1 MVSVHRGVAILLPAL
16 RSLPH
21 GRRINRI
28 KIQLKKSP
36 VCLQTRPR
44 ALGAP
49 APAPANAGP
58 GKKMTQEQR
67 SRTSSRG
74 SRRWLHSLGRAAY
87 YGVVKSHEGSVLLL
101 TLSNSRWRP
110 LPCEIPNTMHAPSR
124 SLFLTGNPGVGKT
137 TRRPSWWLEIS
148 M

>member
-1 MVSVHRGVAILLPAL
+1 MGIPVVSVHRGVAILLPAL

-28 KIQLKKSP
+28 IQLKKSP

-67 SRTSSRG
+67 SRQPAQPAAG
-74 SRRWLHSLGRAAY
+74 DGCILHSLGRAAY
-87 YGVVKSHEGSVLLL
+87 YGVVKSHEGSVLYTNVSGLKTAL
-101 TLSNSRWRP
+101 CWEHFRRRGMDMSSKQSKTF
-110 LPCEIPNTMHAPSR
+110 APDPR
-124 SLFLTGNPGVGKT
+124 
-137 TRRPSWWLEIS
+137 
-148 M
+148 